1 MAGNSSVYHP
11 RNNPSARRAD
21 GLETTA
27 ARRRQGKSPQRP
39 HDAERQGGH
48 YVGHVQRHTS
58 QADSHDPRDGLK
70 IPAANPLGSPSN
82 KPLCPRT
89 INANAGLDFGTRFYL
104 TAFADGKLK
113 YTAGRYRPRVNEL
126 DCIGLIVL
134 SHSTTRVQF
143 GLGAA
148 YNQAR
153 FRYRHIINGDH
164 VNVALNGATY
174 GLVVQ
179 YH

>member
-1 MAGNSSVYHP
+1 MSKPTVSILG
-11 RNNPSARRAD
+11 D
-21 GLETTA
+21 GLT
-27 ARRRQGKSPQRP
+27 
-39 HDAERQGGH
+39 
-48 YVGHVQRHTS
+48 
-58 QADSHDPRDGLK
+58 
-70 IPAANPLGSPSN
+70 IPVANPLGSPSN

-89 INANAGLDFGTRFYL
+89 INGNAGLDFGTRFYL
-104 TAFADGKLK
+104 TAFADDKLK

-153 FRYRHIINGDH
+153 FGYSHIVNGDL
-164 VNVALNGATY
+164 VKVVMNGAAY
-174 GLVVQ
+174 GLVVH